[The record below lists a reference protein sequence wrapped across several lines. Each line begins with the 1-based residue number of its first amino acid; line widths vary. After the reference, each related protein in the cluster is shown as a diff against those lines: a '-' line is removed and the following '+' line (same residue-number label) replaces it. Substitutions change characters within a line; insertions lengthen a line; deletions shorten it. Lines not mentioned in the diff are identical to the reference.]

1 MSGSSSAA
9 SEFLSDLPTEQ
20 LTEAQLG
27 FVLAVR
33 GLPVGSGDDLVEGED
48 LRLLVVDLFPPGVLL
63 SPEMMRVP
71 LLHQGLLALLRTN
84 GVTLGGSSDMR
95 SVKRLAATLYPSGAD
110 KDFAVSALN
119 RFEERQVQLCLH
131 GDAAVMPGWPSGLDR
146 QPNHAES
153 GRETPQSI
161 QGGASSR
168 PAQFAS
174 QPGVQQDVRY
184 SGGNE
189 AIDSQ
194 HPSNLPPL
202 SSFGNPAL
210 RTGGSA
216 VHTEPAITTAGG
228 ALDSNLAHRVSLRFK
243 DNQAKFSGD
252 ARECL
257 DDFVA
262 DYNLAGRDFG
272 LSPEQKLRYLHNL
285 LRGDAKRFY
294 LSELEP
300 FATSYVDAVARIRA
314 EYHSAVH
321 QSQAQNTLS
330 SLRMASFVANGMTEQ
345 DALAETYRTIART
358 AKLLPPSHQGE
369 AHRVNYLRGA
379 VVGYPWAT
387 EPLSRIPTARLGFQQ
402 LYGELQSTLFLC
414 EEAKRA
420 VLQDSAINA
429 KPVAASSGAMDV
441 LYGGQRWYATNP
453 KDKGGYGSGKP
464 SGRFNPLSVMGCF
477 NCDKPNHSAKDC
489 PEPYNGAKQD
499 ARRQEYQAKR
509 SAKRAAVVQV
519 MYELCG
525 QAVALRDG
533 PAGSEMTGEGEGQPA
548 GEQETLFQA
557 LMEGAGLTEDASKR
571 GAEMDEQGF
580 QPRE

>member
-9 SEFLSDLPTEQ
+9 SEILSDPPTEQ

-27 FVLAVR
+27 FVMAVR

-48 LRLLVVDLFPPGVLL
+48 LRLQVVDLLPPGVLL

-71 LLHQGLLALLRTN
+71 LLHHGLLALLRTN

-110 KDFAVSALN
+110 KYFA
-119 RFEERQVQLCLH
+119 
-131 GDAAVMPGWPSGLDR
+131 
-146 QPNHAES
+146 
-153 GRETPQSI
+153 
-161 QGGASSR
+161 
-168 PAQFAS
+168 
-174 QPGVQQDVRY
+174 QDVRY
-184 SGGNE
+184 SGGTE

-210 RTGGSA
+210 RTGCSA
-216 VHTEPAITTAGG
+216 VHTKPAITTAGG

-262 DYNLAGRDFG
+262 DYNLAGRD
-272 LSPEQKLRYLHNL
+272 
-285 LRGDAKRFY
+285 
-294 LSELEP
+294 
-300 FATSYVDAVARIRA
+300 
-314 EYHSAVH
+314 
-321 QSQAQNTLS
+321 
-330 SLRMASFVANGMTEQ
+330 
-345 DALAETYRTIART
+345 
-358 AKLLPPSHQGE
+358 
-369 AHRVNYLRGA
+369 
-379 VVGYPWAT
+379 
-387 EPLSRIPTARLGFQQ
+387 
-402 LYGELQSTLFLC
+402 
-414 EEAKRA
+414 RA
-420 VLQDSAINA
+420 VLQDSAITA

-464 SGRFNPLSVMGCF
+464 SRRFNPLSVMGCF

-499 ARRQEYQAKR
+499 ARRQEYQA
-509 SAKRAAVVQV
+509 
-519 MYELCG
+519 
-525 QAVALRDG
+525 
-533 PAGSEMTGEGEGQPA
+533 
-548 GEQETLFQA
+548 
-557 LMEGAGLTEDASKR
+557 
-571 GAEMDEQGF
+571 
-580 QPRE
+580 

>member
-33 GLPVGSGDDLVEGED
+33 GLPVGSGDDLFEGED
-48 LRLLVVDLFPPGVLL
+48 LRLQVVDLFSPGVLL

-95 SVKRLAATLYPSGAD
+95 SVKRLAATLYPSGVD

-131 GDAAVMPGWPSGLDR
+131 GDAAVMSGWPSGLDR

-153 GRETPQSI
+153 GRATPQSI

-184 SGGNE
+184 SGGTE
-189 AIDSQ
+189 AIDPQ
-194 HPSNLPPL
+194 HPSKQPPL

-210 RTGGSA
+210 RPGGSA
-216 VHTEPAITTAGG
+216 VHTEPAITTTGG

-257 DDFVA
+257 DDF
-262 DYNLAGRDFG
+262 
-272 LSPEQKLRYLHNL
+272 
-285 LRGDAKRFY
+285 
-294 LSELEP
+294 
-300 FATSYVDAVARIRA
+300 
-314 EYHSAVH
+314 
-321 QSQAQNTLS
+321 
-330 SLRMASFVANGMTEQ
+330 
-345 DALAETYRTIART
+345 
-358 AKLLPPSHQGE
+358 
-369 AHRVNYLRGA
+369 
-379 VVGYPWAT
+379 
-387 EPLSRIPTARLGFQQ
+387 
-402 LYGELQSTLFLC
+402 
-414 EEAKRA
+414 RA

-441 LYGGQRWYATNP
+441 LYGGQCWYATNP

-464 SGRFNPLSVMGCF
+464 SGRFNPLSMMGCF
-477 NCDKPNHSAKDC
+477 TCDKPNHSAKDC

-509 SAKRAAVVQV
+509 SSKRAAVAQV

>member
-9 SEFLSDLPTEQ
+9 SEFLSDLPTKQ

-33 GLPVGSGDDLVEGED
+33 GLPVGSGEDLFEGDD
-48 LRLLVVDLFPPGVLL
+48 LRLQVVDLFPPGVLL

-84 GVTLGGSSDMR
+84 GVTLGGNSDMR
-95 SVKRLAATLYPSGAD
+95 SIKRLAATLYPSGAD

-119 RFEERQVQLCLH
+119 GFEQRQVQLCLH
-131 GDAAVMPGWPSGLDR
+131 GDTAVMPGWPSGLDH

-153 GRETPQSI
+153 
-161 QGGASSR
+161 
-168 PAQFAS
+168 
-174 QPGVQQDVRY
+174 
-184 SGGNE
+184 
-189 AIDSQ
+189 
-194 HPSNLPPL
+194 
-202 SSFGNPAL
+202 
-210 RTGGSA
+210 
-216 VHTEPAITTAGG
+216 
-228 ALDSNLAHRVSLRFK
+228 
-243 DNQAKFSGD
+243 
-252 ARECL
+252 
-257 DDFVA
+257 
-262 DYNLAGRDFG
+262 
-272 LSPEQKLRYLHNL
+272 
-285 LRGDAKRFY
+285 
-294 LSELEP
+294 
-300 FATSYVDAVARIRA
+300 
-314 EYHSAVH
+314 
-321 QSQAQNTLS
+321 
-330 SLRMASFVANGMTEQ
+330 
-345 DALAETYRTIART
+345 
-358 AKLLPPSHQGE
+358 
-369 AHRVNYLRGA
+369 
-379 VVGYPWAT
+379 
-387 EPLSRIPTARLGFQQ
+387 
-402 LYGELQSTLFLC
+402 
-414 EEAKRA
+414 RA

-533 PAGSEMTGEGEGQPA
+533 PAGSEMTGEGEVQPE

-557 LMEGAGLTEDASKR
+557 LMEGAGLMEDASKR

>member
-9 SEFLSDLPTEQ
+9 SEVLSDLPTEQ

-48 LRLLVVDLFPPGVLL
+48 LRLQVVDLYPPGGLL

-84 GVTLGGSSDMR
+84 GVTLGGSSDLR
-95 SVKRLAATLYPSGAD
+95 NIKRLAATLYPSGAD

-146 QPNHAES
+146 QPNDAES
-153 GRETPQSI
+153 GRATPQSI

-174 QPGVQQDVRY
+174 RPGAQQDVRY
-184 SGGNE
+184 SGGAE

-202 SSFGNPAL
+202 SIFGNPAL

-216 VHTEPAITTAGG
+216 VHSKPAIMTAGG
-228 ALDSNLAHRVSLRFK
+228 ALDSNPAHRVSLRFK

-252 ARECL
+252 AREYL

-262 DYNLAGRDFG
+262 DYNLAGRDF
-272 LSPEQKLRYLHNL
+272 E
-285 LRGDAKRFY
+285 
-294 LSELEP
+294 
-300 FATSYVDAVARIRA
+300 
-314 EYHSAVH
+314 
-321 QSQAQNTLS
+321 
-330 SLRMASFVANGMTEQ
+330 
-345 DALAETYRTIART
+345 
-358 AKLLPPSHQGE
+358 
-369 AHRVNYLRGA
+369 
-379 VVGYPWAT
+379 
-387 EPLSRIPTARLGFQQ
+387 
-402 LYGELQSTLFLC
+402 
-414 EEAKRA
+414 RA

-453 KDKGGYGSGKP
+453 MDKGGYGSGTP
-464 SGRFNPLSVMGCF
+464 SRRFNPLSVMGCF

-509 SAKRAAVVQV
+509 SAKRASVVQV

-533 PAGSEMTGEGEGQPA
+533 PPGSVMTGKGKVQPE

-557 LMEGAGLTEDASKR
+557 LIVGAGLMEGASKR